1 MTKYY
6 LAHHGIKGQKWGVRR
21 YQNKDGSLIKSNKK
35 SVKGKYDIPEGTT
48 LYRADSDPTNKFM
61 DRKYTYVNVTDDLKK
76 HMANV
81 GGDTDNYKL
90 KTTRSLKIAST
101 NDYFYAVM
109 KANHINLNKYVKDIS
124 DDVIEKG
131 KYAVENLLSSKLIDG
146 WGGKNKLFNK
156 AIKYLEK
163 QGYDGV
169 IDPVDGAQF
178 EKRGQSP
185 MSTVIFNPK
194 KNIEIV
200 KDLRE
205 DDFDFD
211 FDF

>member
-1 MTKYY
+1 MNELY
-6 LAHHGIKGQKWGVRR
+6 HHGIKGQRWGIRR
-21 YQNKDGSLIKSNKK
+21 FQNKDGSLIKSNKK
-35 SVKGKYDIPEGTT
+35 ISQGKYDIPEGTT
-48 LYRADSDPTNKFM
+48 LYRADSDPTKKFM

-81 GGDTDNYKL
+81 GGDTDNYEL
-90 KTTRSLKIAST
+90 KTTQSLKIAST

-109 KANHINLNKYVKDIS
+109 KANHINPNKYLKDIS
-124 DDVIEKG
+124 DDVYEKG
-131 KYAVENLLSSKLIDG
+131 KYAVENLLSNKLIDG
-146 WGGKNKLFNK
+146 WGGKNKSFNK

-169 IDPVDGAQF
+169 VDPVDGAQL

-185 MSTVIFNPK
+185 MATVIFNPK

-200 KDLRE
+200 KGLDKDDFDE
-205 DDFDFD
+205 DDFDF
-211 FDF
+211 

>member
-1 MTKYY
+1 M
-6 LAHHGIKGQKWGVRR
+6 V
-21 YQNKDGSLIKSNKK
+21 
-35 SVKGKYDIPEGTT
+35 
-48 LYRADSDPTNKFM
+48 
-61 DRKYTYVNVTDDLKK
+61 
-76 HMANV
+76 NV

-109 KANHINLNKYVKDIS
+109 KANHINPNKYVKDIS
-124 DDVIEKG
+124 DDVTEKG

-146 WGGKNKLFNK
+146 WGGKNKSFNK

-169 IDPVDGAQF
+169 VDPVDGAQL

-185 MSTVIFNPK
+185 MATVIFNPK

-205 DDFDFD
+205 DEDDFDF
-211 FDF
+211 

>member
-1 MTKYY
+1 MNELY
-6 LAHHGIKGQKWGVRR
+6 HHGIKGQRWGIRR
-21 YQNKDGSLIKSNKK
+21 FQNKDGSLIKSNKK
-35 SVKGKYDIPEGTT
+35 SVKGKYDISEGTT
-48 LYRADSDPTNKFM
+48 LYRADSDPTEKFM
-61 DRKYTYVNVTDDLKK
+61 DRKYTYVNVTDNLKK

-109 KANHINLNKYVKDIS
+109 KANHINPNKYVKDIS
-124 DDVIEKG
+124 DDVTEKG

-146 WGGKNKLFNK
+146 WAGKNKSFNK

-169 IDPVDGAQF
+169 VDPVDGAQL

-185 MSTVIFNPK
+185 MATVIFNPK

-200 KDLRE
+200 KGLDKDDFDE
-205 DDFDFD
+205 DDFDF
-211 FDF
+211 